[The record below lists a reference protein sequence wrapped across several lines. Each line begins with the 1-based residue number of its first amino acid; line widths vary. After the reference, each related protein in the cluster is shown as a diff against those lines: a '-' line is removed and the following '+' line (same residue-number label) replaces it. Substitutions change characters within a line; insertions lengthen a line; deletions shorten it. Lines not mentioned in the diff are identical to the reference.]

1 MRRQF
6 ELGEELTAGKVLRRS
21 IGRHRGRLTV
31 GVLVLSLHQATEA
44 AVPIAIGIFVDQAV
58 STGDLQPLLWCVLM
72 MIVLFAVLSN
82 AWKTGARQVVRA
94 IEQETHLL
102 RLEIAARVL
111 DPRGHRTGL
120 RAGELLSIATSDA
133 EKTSLVMR
141 AVSIGSA
148 GVAAL
153 TVSSVA
159 LLLIDVP
166 LGLGVAIGVPLLVL
180 GIQALSPLLTRR
192 TSTQQEAVASTTALA
207 TDLVS
212 GLRTLRGIGA
222 QHNAA
227 ERYRRSSQAT
237 LKATL
242 RAASTNGLQDGV
254 MTALSGLLL
263 AAVAG
268 VAGWF
273 AINGRISIGELIT
286 VVGLAQFIAEP
297 VGTLGYCGQVAAMAR
312 ASAGRLAKVLS
323 SPPLITTGAG
333 TSVDPSRPLLSLE
346 DVSYKS
352 LSSLSLSL
360 EPGELVGVLCYDP
373 RDADALLTLVSGRAP
388 EHEGRILIGGSA
400 VEELDIDLVRR
411 SVLVEQHDT
420 DLFEG
425 TLRSNLL
432 AGSSNGARLDVVV
445 AAAAATDVIAAH
457 PEGLDYPLADRGR
470 TLSGGQRQR
479 LGLAR
484 ALLAEPPVLVLHDP
498 STAVDAVT
506 EELLAE
512 GLAEV
517 RGVAS
522 LGTLVFTSSP
532 ALLGKMHRVLVVQD
546 GAVVAEGSHADLAS
560 RDTVYQEAVL
570 R

>member
-1 MRRQF
+1 MEFTAGRVMRR
-6 ELGEELTAGKVLRRS
+6 AIR
-21 IGRHRGRLTV
+21 RHRGRLSV
-31 GVLVLSLHQATEA
+31 GALVLSLHQATEA
-44 AVPIAIGIFVDQAV
+44 AVPVVIGIFVDQAV
-58 STGDLQPLLWCVLM
+58 STGGLKPLLWCVLM
-72 MIVLFAVLSN
+72 IFALFAVLSN

-94 IEQETHLL
+94 IEDETHQL
-102 RLEIAARVL
+102 RLEIARRVM
-111 DPRGHRTGL
+111 DPRGHQTGL
-120 RAGELLSIATSDA
+120 RSGELLLVATSDA
-133 EKTSLVMR
+133 EKAALVLR
-141 AVSIGSA
+141 AVSLGFAGST
-148 GVAAL
+148 AL
-153 TVSSVA
+153 AVSSVA
-159 LLLIDVP
+159 LLLVDVP
-166 LGLGVAIGVPLLVL
+166 LGLGVLIGVPLLVL

-192 TSTQQEAVASTTALA
+192 TSSQQEAVARTTALA
-207 TDLVS
+207 TDLVG

-227 ERYRRSSQAT
+227 ERYRRSSEDT

-254 MTALSGLLL
+254 TTASSGLLL

-273 AINGRISIGELIT
+273 ALNGRITIGELIT

-297 VGTLGYCGQVAAMAR
+297 VGLLGYSGQVFATSR
-312 ASAGRLAKVLS
+312 ASAGRLASVLG
-323 SPPLITTGAG
+323 SPWEIATGAS
-333 TSVDPSRPLLSLE
+333 TTVDPGKPLLSLE
-346 DVSYKS
+346 QVGYKT
-352 LSSLSLSL
+352 LSSLDLSL

-373 RDADALLTLVSGRAP
+373 RDADALLTVVAGRAADHSGRV
-388 EHEGRILIGGSA
+388 LVGGTE

-432 AGSSNGARLDVVV
+432 AGAGASSRLEEVV
-445 AAAAATDVIAAH
+445 AAAAATDVVEAH
-457 PEGLDYPLADRGR
+457 ADGLDHPLAARGR

-517 RGVAS
+517 RGVPELA
-522 LGTLVFTSSP
+522 TLVLTSSP
-532 ALLGKMHRVLVVQD
+532 ALLGKMHRVLVVSD
-546 GAVVAEGSHADLAS
+546 GVVVAEGRHAELAETDS
-560 RDTVYQEAVL
+560 AYQEAVL